1 MDLKQ
6 RKLNKSEWESIEV
19 PVSPQEIEILKL
31 IVGGYHNVNIRV
43 NNKNSIF
50 TFLKLEYSEKMEDYL
65 YNNYLRERGDKI
77 EAELKKIFKEYK
89 PMKSDTDV
97 KLNSGQK
104 IRLERYDE
112 NSLKQNDLYEYV
124 LLSHIENIIF
134 NKKENKIKLFHFH
147 YFTLYKLMRNSI
159 ARVNRTQFVHQ
170 YYS

>member
-31 IVGGYHNVNIRV
+31 IIAGYHNVNIKV

-65 YNNYLRERGDKI
+65 YNNYLRERGAKV
-77 EAELKKIFKEYK
+77 ETELKALWSGYK
-89 PMKSDTDV
+89 PMKSDADV

-104 IRLERYDE
+104 MRLERFDE
-112 NSLKQNDLYEYV
+112 NSLKKNDLYEFV

-134 NKKENKIKLFHFH
+134 NKKGGHVKLFHFH
-147 YFTLYKLMRNSI
+147 YFTLYKLIRNNISN
-159 ARVNRTQFVHQ
+159 VNRHIKGD
-170 YYS
+170 